1 MSSKTRTK
9 TRTEI
14 ITKTIM
20 ADYKFR
26 GYACIPEMQIGDLA
40 YKLGLN
46 DTGLTTK
53 TKRRTRTRKKGA
65 YRMRPDI
72 WLVNR
77 DGQIVIIEVK
87 SSRAD
92 FISDKK
98 WHIYRQF
105 CDMMYFAIDGSYIN
119 RDELPAGI
127 GLMKLDES
135 ERGFYFDKKAKTKKF
150 DLTPEIRCDLMFR
163 MARSLS
169 NRQCLLK

>member
-1 MSSKTRTK
+1 MNNK
-9 TRTEI
+9 TEI

-20 ADYKFR
+20 KDYKFR

-46 DTGLTTK
+46 DTGLVNS
-53 TKRRTRTRKKGA
+53 RGRKKGA

-77 DGQIVIIEVK
+77 DGKIIIIEVK
-87 SSRAD
+87 SSRSD
-92 FISDKK
+92 FTSDKK

-105 CDMMYFAIDGSYIN
+105 CDMMYFAIDGSYIDK
-119 RDELPAGI
+119 DELPAGI
-127 GLMKLDES
+127 GLMKLDSS
-135 ERGFYFDKKAKTKKF
+135 ERGFYFDKKASSSKF
-150 DLTPEIRCDLMFR
+150 DLTLEIRCDLMFR

-169 NRQCLLK
+169 NRQTLVSG

>member
-1 MSSKTRTK
+1 MNNKSK
-9 TRTEI
+9 TEI

-20 ADYKFR
+20 QDYKLR

-46 DTGLTTK
+46 DTGLK
-53 TKRRTRTRKKGA
+53 NKKGRKKGA

-72 WLVNR
+72 WLVSR
-77 DGQIVIIEVK
+77 LGRIVIIEVK

-92 FISDKK
+92 FVSDKK

-105 CDMMYFAIDGSYIN
+105 CDMMYFAIDGSYID
-119 RDELPAGI
+119 RDELPTGI
-127 GLMKLDES
+127 GLMKLDSS
-135 ERGFYFDKKAKTKKF
+135 ERGFYFEKKAKVKKF
-150 DLTPEIRCDLMFR
+150 DLKLEIRCDLMFR